1 MEKFIVETENSIRTQ
16 EQSHEGLEARVRV
29 IEVPL
34 EDQSTRFEKVENQ
47 IAALSLRNQSMWSFL
62 QVS

>member
-47 IAALSLRNQSMWSFL
+47 IAALKLPIKDL
-62 QVS
+62 YEKLE

>member
-47 IAALSLRNQSMWSFL
+47 IAALKLPIKDL
-62 QVS
+62 YEKLD